1 MVQPVTA
8 HAPLSGAPQA
18 DASAAHDAPG
28 THPRALAPTNLI
40 LTLVLSVF
48 GAIVGIQM
56 LASLGITPS
65 TSLIGALAAMTLAR
79 VPFAA
84 FRGLRSVHAQNL
96 AQTSISS
103 ATFGAA
109 NSLFLPIGIPFV
121 FGLPDMVVPM
131 LVGVSLAMLLDAW
144 LLYRM
149 FDTPAFPAR
158 NPWPLGIAAAEAIK
172 AGDSGGQRAWLLLGG
187 LATGVAGAVF
197 KLPMSA
203 FGVALIG
210 GLGAMVAFGAGLLA
224 RAYSVP
230 LVGLDLA
237 KLYLPHGMMIG
248 AGLVALGQVA
258 LVVWRKGGAAAGA
271 AQRTAA
277 EAEGTAR
284 LGRSLRLGSVGY
296 LAIMV
301 LLCVSTGVY
310 TGMSWGMLLCF
321 VLYGTFAAFVHEL
334 IVGIA
339 AMHSGWFPAFAVA
352 LISLLIGIWIGFP
365 PEALVVLAGFS
376 AATGPAFADM
386 GYDLKAGHLLR
397 GEQSGTA
404 FENEGRREQL
414 IAGMLG
420 FGVAVVVVAL
430 SWRMFFGAGHT
441 APINAAYV
449 AAIKAGI
456 SAETAR
462 NLALWAIPGA
472 LLQWVG
478 GPRRQLGVLFA
489 TGLLIASP
497 MAGWMVA
504 AGIACR
510 LALQRVMGASARE
523 RLEVFAGGVIAG
535 DALYS
540 FFAGVL
546 SSVRKSLPSSFN
558 RPNQE
563 TGT

>member
-1 MVQPVTA
+1 MTMNHDATA
-8 HAPLSGAPQA
+8 AMPLEEGA
-18 DASAAHDAPG
+18 AAHSSPQL
-28 THPRALAPTNLI
+28 HPKALAPANLI
-40 LTLVLSVF
+40 LTVVLSVF

-79 VPFAA
+79 VPLAV
-84 FRGLRSVHAQNL
+84 FRGFRSVHAQNL

-109 NSLFLPIGIPFV
+109 NSLFLPIGIPFL

-149 FDTPAFPAR
+149 FDTPAFPAK

-172 AGDSGGQRAWLLLGG
+172 AGDGGGKQAWLLLGG

-210 GLGAMVAFGAGLLA
+210 GLGAMIAFGIGLLV
-224 RAYSVP
+224 RGYSMP
-230 LVGLDLA
+230 LFGLDIGA
-237 KLYLPHGMMIG
+237 LYVPHGMMIG
-248 AGLVALGQVA
+248 AGIVALAQVGR
-258 LVVWRKGGAAAGA
+258 VVLGRRRAPSGASA
-271 AQRTAA
+271 AQREEDVRGAST
-277 EAEGTAR
+277 
-284 LGRSLRLGSVGY
+284 LGRSLRLGGAGY

-301 LLCVSTGVY
+301 LLAAGTGVY
-310 TGMSWGMLLCF
+310 TGMSPGMLVCF
-321 VLYGTFAAFVHEL
+321 VVYGTFAAFVHEL

-352 LISLLIGIWIGFP
+352 LISLLIGILIGFP

-397 GEQSGTA
+397 GETSGTP
-404 FENEGRREQL
+404 FEMAGRREQM
-414 IAGMLG
+414 IAGMVG
-420 FGVAVVVVAL
+420 FAVAIVVVACSYRL
-430 SWRMFFGAGHT
+430 FFANHQT

-456 SAETAR
+456 SGDTAR
-462 NLALWAIPGA
+462 NLALWALPGA
-472 LLQWVG
+472 LLQILG
-478 GPRRQLGVLFA
+478 GARQQLGVLFA

-510 LALQRVMGASARE
+510 LVVHRVLGASARE

-540 FFAGVL
+540 FFSGAV
-546 SSVRKSLPSSFN
+546 KSL
-558 RPNQE
+558 RR
-563 TGT
+563 

>member
-1 MVQPVTA
+1 MHHEVIAV
-8 HAPLSGAPQA
+8 APLEDKGAGHTALPP
-18 DASAAHDAPG
+18 AAL
-28 THPRALAPTNLI
+28 HPKALAPANLI
-40 LTLVLSVF
+40 LTVVLSVF

-79 VPFAA
+79 VPLAM
-84 FRGLRSVHAQNL
+84 FRGFRSVHAQNL

-109 NSLFLPIGIPFV
+109 NSLFLPIGIPFL
-121 FGLPDMVVPM
+121 FGLPQMVVPM

-149 FDTPAFPAR
+149 FDTPAFPAK

-172 AGDSGGQRAWLLLGG
+172 AGDGGGKQAWLLLGG

-210 GLGAMVAFGAGLLA
+210 GLGAMTAFGIGLLV
-224 RAYSVP
+224 RGYSAP
-230 LVGLDLA
+230 LFGFDIGTRYV
-237 KLYLPHGMMIG
+237 PHGMMIG
-248 AGLVALGQVA
+248 AGLVALVQVA
-258 LVVWRKGGAAAGA
+258 RVVLRKHGRSADS
-271 AQRTAA
+271 TATTKEALA
-277 EAEGTAR
+277 EARGASV
-284 LGRSLRLGSVGY
+284 LGRSLKLGGAGY

-301 LLCVSTGVY
+301 LLCAGTGIY
-310 TGMSWGMLLCF
+310 TGMSPGMLALF
-321 VLYGTFAAFVHEL
+321 IVYGTFAAFVHEL

-352 LISLLIGIWIGFP
+352 LISLLLGILIGFP

-397 GEQSGTA
+397 GEASGSA
-404 FENEGRREQL
+404 FELEGRREQM
-414 IAGMLG
+414 IAGMVG
-420 FGVAVVVVAL
+420 FGVAIVVVACAYPL
-430 SWRMFFGAGHT
+430 FFANHQT

-456 SAETAR
+456 SGETAR
-462 NLALWAIPGA
+462 NLALWAVPGA
-472 LLQWVG
+472 LLQLAG
-478 GPRRQLGVLFA
+478 GPRQQLGVLFA

-510 LALQRVMGASARE
+510 LAVHGVLGAAARE

-540 FFAGVL
+540 FFSGAV
-546 SSVRKSLPSSFN
+546 KSL
-558 RPNQE
+558 RK
-563 TGT
+563 

>member
-1 MVQPVTA
+1 MHHEVTA
-8 HAPLSGAPQA
+8 VAPLEDKGAGHTALPP
-18 DASAAHDAPG
+18 AAL
-28 THPRALAPTNLI
+28 HPKALAPANLI
-40 LTLVLSVF
+40 LTVVLSVF

-79 VPFAA
+79 VPLAM
-84 FRGLRSVHAQNL
+84 FRGFRSVHAQNL

-109 NSLFLPIGIPFV
+109 NSLFLPIGIPFL
-121 FGLPDMVVPM
+121 FGLPQMVVPM
-131 LVGVSLAMLLDAW
+131 LIGVSLAMLLDAW

-149 FDTPAFPAR
+149 FDTPAFPAK

-172 AGDSGGQRAWLLLGG
+172 AGDGGGKQAWLLLGG

-210 GLGAMVAFGAGLLA
+210 GLGAMTAFGIGLLV
-224 RAYSVP
+224 RGYSAP
-230 LVGLDLA
+230 LFGFDIGTRYV
-237 KLYLPHGMMIG
+237 PHGMMIG
-248 AGLVALGQVA
+248 AGLVALVQVA
-258 LVVWRKGGAAAGA
+258 RVVLRKHGRAADGPGVTKEAL
-271 AQRTAA
+271 A
-277 EAEGTAR
+277 EARGASV
-284 LGRSLRLGSVGY
+284 LGRSLKLGGAGY

-301 LLCVSTGVY
+301 LLCAGTGIY
-310 TGMSWGMLLCF
+310 TGMSPGMLALF
-321 VLYGTFAAFVHEL
+321 IMYGTFAAFVHEL

-352 LISLLIGIWIGFP
+352 LISLLLGILIGFP

-397 GEQSGTA
+397 GEASGSA
-404 FENEGRREQL
+404 FELEGRREQM
-414 IAGMLG
+414 IAGMVG
-420 FGVAVVVVAL
+420 FGVAIVVVACAYPL
-430 SWRMFFGAGHT
+430 FFANHQT

-456 SAETAR
+456 SGETAR
-462 NLALWAIPGA
+462 NLALWAVPGA
-472 LLQWVG
+472 LLQLAG
-478 GPRRQLGVLFA
+478 GPRQQLGVLFA

-510 LALQRVMGASARE
+510 LAVHGVLGAAARE

-540 FFAGVL
+540 FFSGAV
-546 SSVRKSLPSSFN
+546 KSL
-558 RPNQE
+558 RK
-563 TGT
+563 

>member
-1 MVQPVTA
+1 MHHEVTA
-8 HAPLSGAPQA
+8 VAPLEDKGAGHTALPP
-18 DASAAHDAPG
+18 AAL
-28 THPRALAPTNLI
+28 HPKALAPANLI
-40 LTLVLSVF
+40 LTVVLSVF

-79 VPFAA
+79 VPLAM
-84 FRGLRSVHAQNL
+84 FRGFRSVHAQNL

-109 NSLFLPIGIPFV
+109 NSLFLPIGIPFL
-121 FGLPDMVVPM
+121 FGLPQMVVPM

-149 FDTPAFPAR
+149 FDTPAFPAK

-172 AGDSGGQRAWLLLGG
+172 AGDGGGKQAWLLLGG

-210 GLGAMVAFGAGLLA
+210 GLGAMTAFGIGLLV
-224 RAYSVP
+224 RGYSAP
-230 LVGLDLA
+230 LFGFDIGTRYV
-237 KLYLPHGMMIG
+237 PHGMMIG
-248 AGLVALGQVA
+248 AGLVALVQVA
-258 LVVWRKGGAAAGA
+258 RVVLKKHGRAADTDS
-271 AQRTAA
+271 TAA
-277 EAEGTAR
+277 TKEALAEAR
-284 LGRSLRLGSVGY
+284 GASVLGRSLKLGGAGY

-301 LLCVSTGVY
+301 LLCAGTGIY
-310 TGMSWGMLLCF
+310 TGMSPGMLALF
-321 VLYGTFAAFVHEL
+321 IVYGTFAAFVHEL

-352 LISLLIGIWIGFP
+352 LISLLLGILIGFP

-397 GEQSGTA
+397 GEASGSA
-404 FENEGRREQL
+404 FELEGRREQM
-414 IAGMLG
+414 IAGMVG
-420 FGVAVVVVAL
+420 FGVAIVVVACAYPL
-430 SWRMFFGAGHT
+430 FFANHQT

-456 SAETAR
+456 SGETAR
-462 NLALWAIPGA
+462 NLALWAVPGA
-472 LLQWVG
+472 LLQLAG
-478 GPRRQLGVLFA
+478 GPRQQLGVLFA

-510 LALQRVMGASARE
+510 LAVHGVLGAAARE

-540 FFAGVL
+540 FFSGAV
-546 SSVRKSLPSSFN
+546 KSL
-558 RPNQE
+558 RK
-563 TGT
+563 

>member
-1 MVQPVTA
+1 MHHEVTA
-8 HAPLSGAPQA
+8 VAPLEDKGAGHTALPPA
-18 DASAAHDAPG
+18 
-28 THPRALAPTNLI
+28 TLHPKALAPANLI
-40 LTLVLSVF
+40 LTVVLSVF

-65 TSLIGALAAMTLAR
+65 TSLIGALAAMSLAR
-79 VPFAA
+79 VPLAM
-84 FRGLRSVHAQNL
+84 FRGFRSVHAQNL

-109 NSLFLPIGIPFV
+109 NSLFLPIGIPFL
-121 FGLPDMVVPM
+121 FGLPQMVVPM
-131 LVGVSLAMLLDAW
+131 LIGVSLAMLLDAW

-149 FDTPAFPAR
+149 FDTPAFPAK

-172 AGDSGGQRAWLLLGG
+172 AGDGGGKQAWLLLGG

-210 GLGAMVAFGAGLLA
+210 GLGAMTAFGIGLLV
-224 RAYSVP
+224 RGYSAP
-230 LVGLDLA
+230 LFGFDIGTRYV
-237 KLYLPHGMMIG
+237 PHGMMIG
-248 AGLVALGQVA
+248 AGLVALVQVA
-258 LVVWRKGGAAAGA
+258 RVVLKKHERAADGPATTKEA
-271 AQRTAA
+271 LA
-277 EAEGTAR
+277 EARGASV
-284 LGRSLRLGSVGY
+284 LGRSLKLGGAGY

-301 LLCVSTGVY
+301 LLCAGTGIY
-310 TGMSWGMLLCF
+310 TGMSPGMLALF
-321 VLYGTFAAFVHEL
+321 IVYGTFAAFVHEL

-352 LISLLIGIWIGFP
+352 LISLLLGILIGFP

-397 GEQSGTA
+397 GEASGSA
-404 FENEGRREQL
+404 FELEGRREQM
-414 IAGMLG
+414 IAGMVG
-420 FGVAVVVVAL
+420 FGVAIVVVACAYPL
-430 SWRMFFGAGHT
+430 FFANHQT

-456 SAETAR
+456 SGETAR
-462 NLALWAIPGA
+462 NLALWAVPGA
-472 LLQWVG
+472 LLQLAG
-478 GPRRQLGVLFA
+478 GPRQQLGVLFA

-510 LALQRVMGASARE
+510 LAVHGVLGAAARE

-540 FFAGVL
+540 FFSGAV
-546 SSVRKSLPSSFN
+546 KSL
-558 RPNQE
+558 RK
-563 TGT
+563 

>member
-1 MVQPVTA
+1 MSIDTEA
-8 HAPLSGAPQA
+8 
-18 DASAAHDAPG
+18 
-28 THPRALAPTNLI
+28 TALAPLHDHTPPALHPKALAPANLV

-79 VPFAA
+79 VPLAM
-84 FRGLRSVHAQNL
+84 FRGFRSVHAQNL

-109 NSLFLPIGIPFV
+109 NSLFLPIGIPFL
-121 FGLPDMVVPM
+121 FGLPEMVVPM

-149 FDTPAFPAR
+149 FDTPAFPAK

-172 AGDSGGQRAWLLLGG
+172 AGDGGGKQAWLLLGG
-187 LATGVAGAVF
+187 LATGALGAVF

-210 GLGAMVAFGAGLLA
+210 GLGAMTAFGIGLLVRGYA
-224 RAYSVP
+224 LP
-230 LVGLDLA
+230 LTGIDIGA
-237 KLYLPHGMMIG
+237 LYLPHGMMIG
-248 AGLVALGQVA
+248 AGIVALAQVGR
-258 LVVWRKGGAAAGA
+258 VVLKKHGVTAGA
-271 AQRTAA
+271 PD
-277 EAEGTAR
+277 AR
-284 LGRSLRLGSVGY
+284 GARALGRSLRLGGIGY

-301 LLCVSTGVY
+301 LLAVGTGVY
-310 TGMSWGMLLCF
+310 HGMSPGMLVGF

-352 LISLLIGIWIGFP
+352 LISLLIGILIGFP

-397 GEQSGTA
+397 GETSGTA
-404 FENEGRREQL
+404 FETAGRREQM
-414 IAGMLG
+414 IAGMVG
-420 FGVAVVVVAL
+420 FAVAIVVVAC
-430 SWRMFFGAGHT
+430 SWRLFFANHQT

-456 SAETAR
+456 SGDTAR
-462 NLALWAIPGA
+462 NLALWAVPGA
-472 LLQWVG
+472 LLQLAG
-478 GPRRQLGVLFA
+478 GARQQLGVLFA

-497 MAGWMVA
+497 LAGWMVA

-510 LALQRVMGASARE
+510 LLLQRVLGSAARE

-540 FFAGVL
+540 FFSGAV
-546 SSVRKSLPSSFN
+546 KSL
-558 RPNQE
+558 RK
-563 TGT
+563 

>member
-1 MVQPVTA
+1 MNHDATA
-8 HAPLSGAPQA
+8 AMPLEEGA
-18 DASAAHDAPG
+18 AAHPSPQL
-28 THPRALAPTNLI
+28 HPKALAPANLI
-40 LTLVLSVF
+40 LTVVLSVF

-79 VPFAA
+79 VPLAV
-84 FRGLRSVHAQNL
+84 FRGFRSVHAQNL

-109 NSLFLPIGIPFV
+109 NSLFLPIGIPFL

-149 FDTPAFPAR
+149 FDTPAFPAK

-172 AGDSGGQRAWLLLGG
+172 AGDGGGKQAWLLLGG

-210 GLGAMVAFGAGLLA
+210 GLGAMIAFGVGLLV
-224 RAYSVP
+224 RGYSMP
-230 LVGLDLA
+230 LFGLDIGA
-237 KLYLPHGMMIG
+237 LYVPHGMMIG
-248 AGLVALGQVA
+248 AGIVALAQVGR
-258 LVVWRKGGAAAGA
+258 VVLGRRRAPSGASA
-271 AQRTAA
+271 AQK
-277 EAEGTAR
+277 EEGVRGAST
-284 LGRSLRLGSVGY
+284 LGRSLRLGGAGY

-301 LLCVSTGVY
+301 LLAAGTGVY
-310 TGMSWGMLLCF
+310 TGMSPGMLVCF
-321 VLYGTFAAFVHEL
+321 VVYGTFAAFVHEL

-352 LISLLIGIWIGFP
+352 LISLLIGILIGFP

-397 GEQSGTA
+397 GETSGTP
-404 FENEGRREQL
+404 FEMAGRREQM
-414 IAGMLG
+414 IAGMVG
-420 FGVAVVVVAL
+420 FAVAIVVVACSYRL
-430 SWRMFFGAGHT
+430 FFANHQT

-456 SAETAR
+456 SGDTAR
-462 NLALWAIPGA
+462 NLALWALPGA
-472 LLQWVG
+472 LLQILG
-478 GPRRQLGVLFA
+478 GARQQLGVLFA

-510 LALQRVMGASARE
+510 LVVHRVLGASARE

-540 FFAGVL
+540 FFSGAV
-546 SSVRKSLPSSFN
+546 KSL
-558 RPNQE
+558 RR
-563 TGT
+563 

>member
-1 MVQPVTA
+1 M
-8 HAPLSGAPQA
+8 
-18 DASAAHDAPG
+18 
-28 THPRALAPTNLI
+28 
-40 LTLVLSVF
+40 VLSVF

-79 VPFAA
+79 VPLAM

-109 NSLFLPIGIPFV
+109 NSLFLPIGIPFL
-121 FGLPDMVVPM
+121 FGLPDMVMPM

-149 FDTPAFPAR
+149 FDTPAFPAS

-172 AGDSGGQRAWLLLGG
+172 AGDGGGKQAWLLLGG
-187 LATGVAGAVF
+187 LATGVAGAVI

-210 GLGAMVAFGAGLLA
+210 GLGAMIAFGVGLLV
-224 RAYSVP
+224 RGYSTP
-230 LVGLDLA
+230 LFGLDIGA
-237 KLYLPHGMMIG
+237 LYVPHGMMIG
-248 AGLVALGQVA
+248 AGIVALAQVGR
-258 LVVWRKGGAAAGA
+258 VVLGKRRVAPGGPATQEARGA
-271 AQRTAA
+271 TA
-277 EAEGTAR
+277 

-301 LLCVSTGVY
+301 LLAVGTGVY
-310 TGMSWGMLLCF
+310 TGMSPGMLVCF
-321 VLYGTFAAFVHEL
+321 VIYGTFAAFVHEL

-352 LISLLIGIWIGFP
+352 LISLLIGILIGFP
-365 PEALVVLAGFS
+365 PEALVVLAGFC

-397 GEQSGTA
+397 GETSGTP
-404 FENEGRREQL
+404 FETEGRREQM
-414 IAGMLG
+414 IAGMVG
-420 FGVAVVVVAL
+420 FAVAIVVVACSYKL
-430 SWRMFFGAGHT
+430 FFANHQT

-456 SAETAR
+456 SGDTAR

-472 LLQWVG
+472 LLQIVG
-478 GPRRQLGVLFA
+478 GARQQLGVLFA

-510 LALQRVMGASARE
+510 LVAHRVLGATARE
-523 RLEVFAGGVIAG
+523 KLEVFAGGVIAG

-540 FFAGVL
+540 FFSGV
-546 SSVRKSLPSSFN
+546 VKSL
-558 RPNQE
+558 RK
-563 TGT
+563 

>member
-1 MVQPVTA
+1 MNHEVTA
-8 HAPLSGAPQA
+8 AAPLQA
-18 DASAAHDAPG
+18 DSAAPAQAQQQAEL
-28 THPRALAPTNLI
+28 HPKALAPANLI
-40 LTLVLSVF
+40 LTVVLSVF

-79 VPFAA
+79 VPLAM
-84 FRGLRSVHAQNL
+84 FRGFRSVHAQNL

-109 NSLFLPIGIPFV
+109 NSLFLPIGIPFL

-149 FDTPAFPAR
+149 FDTPAFPAK

-172 AGDSGGQRAWLLLGG
+172 AGDGGGKQAWLLLGG
-187 LATGVAGAVF
+187 LVTGVAGAVF

-210 GLGAMVAFGAGLLA
+210 GLGAMIAFGVGLLV
-224 RAYSVP
+224 RGYSAP
-230 LVGLDLA
+230 LFGLDIGA
-237 KLYLPHGMMIG
+237 LYVPHGMMIG
-248 AGLVALGQVA
+248 AGIVA
-258 LVVWRKGGAAAGA
+258 LVQVGRVVLKKRGATPGASASFA
-271 AQRTAA
+271 AQEARGATA
-277 EAEGTAR
+277 

-301 LLCVSTGVY
+301 LLAVGTGVY
-310 TGMSWGMLLCF
+310 TGMSPGMLVCF
-321 VLYGTFAAFVHEL
+321 VVYGTFAAFVHEL

-352 LISLLIGIWIGFP
+352 LISLLIGILIGFP

-386 GYDLKAGHLLR
+386 GYDLKAGHILR
-397 GEQSGTA
+397 GETSGTP
-404 FENEGRREQL
+404 FETEGRREQM
-414 IAGMLG
+414 IAGMVG
-420 FGVAVVVVAL
+420 FAVAIVVVACTY
-430 SWRMFFGAGHT
+430 RMFFANHQT

-456 SAETAR
+456 SGDTAR
-462 NLALWAIPGA
+462 NLALWAVPGA
-472 LLQWVG
+472 ILQILG
-478 GPRRQLGVLFA
+478 GARQQLGVLFA

-504 AGIACR
+504 AGIGCR
-510 LALQRVMGASARE
+510 LVVHQVLGASARE
-523 RLEVFAGGVIAG
+523 KLEVFAGGVIAG

-540 FFAGVL
+540 FFSGAV
-546 SSVRKSLPSSFN
+546 KSL
-558 RPNQE
+558 RK
-563 TGT
+563 